1 MKPTVVVLCK
11 RVPAAAAAVGV
22 NLIQMDEEKR
32 EEKNQSIERSATR
45 NDNISYCELLVLPA
59 EELE

>member
-11 RVPAAAAAVGV
+11 RVPAAAAVGV